1 MWRGVSS
8 VLCDNI
14 GALLPDFYGLAQLGF
29 IGTNREANPSFQRCL
44 TRPRQASTGSEI
56 KRNGPMKTRIIAITT
71 AIAIASMGLSAPAR
85 ANNADEL
92 ARILI
97 GAAIIGALVHTA
109 NNPPRA
115 TVTYG
120 PPRGYYRPTVPPRPA
135 YVTPQMP
142 RQCMRREYTRRGWV
156 NRFAPRCMADMG
168 WTKNGAGRWVPTRH
182 AYR

>member
-1 MWRGVSS
+1 
-8 VLCDNI
+8 
-14 GALLPDFYGLAQLGF
+14 
-29 IGTNREANPSFQRCL
+29 
-44 TRPRQASTGSEI
+44 
-56 KRNGPMKTRIIAITT
+56 MKTRIIAITT

-92 ARILI
+92 ARILF

-120 PPRGYYRPTVPPRPA
+120 PPRGHYRPVH
-135 YVTPQMP
+135 VTPQKP
-142 RQCMRREYTRRGWV
+142 RQCLRREYTRRGWV
-156 NRFAPRCMADMG
+156 NRFAPRCMANMG
-168 WTKNGAGRWVPTRH
+168 WTRNGAGRWVPTRH